1 MRALLRADGLVH
13 QNTYAELGDDADP
26 APEDRDL
33 VVSLRR
39 WQRDRERL
47 IDWPGRIAVRVQSE
61 ETLASI
67 VADLDAIDM
76 IALEFP
82 TFRDGRGYSHAR
94 LLRDR
99 YGYSGEIR
107 AVGDV
112 LVEQLAFMLRVGFD
126 AFELEGEAGVGDFRT
141 VANEIS
147 VQYQPS
153 ADGRVSVL
161 QRRHARHTP

>member
-1 MRALLRADGLVH
+1 MSTLLKADGSARR
-13 QNTYAELGDDADP
+13 NTYTAPDDDA
-26 APEDRDL
+26 APIPESRDL

-47 IDWPGRIAVRVQSE
+47 IDRPGRIAVRIGSD
-61 ETLASI
+61 ETPAAI
-67 VADLDAIDM
+67 VADLGAIDM

-82 TFRDGRGYSHAR
+82 TFRDGRAYSHAR

-99 YGYSGEIR
+99 YGYRGEIR

-126 AFELEGEAGVGDFRT
+126 AFEVEAAGAAGEFRT
-141 VANEIS
+141 VADEIS

-153 ADGRVSVL
+153 SDGRVTAGE
-161 QRRHARHTP
+161 RRHAPQ

>member
-1 MRALLRADGLVH
+1 VSTLLKADGSAH
-13 QNTYAELGDDADP
+13 RNTYTALDDDATP
-26 APEDRDL
+26 APEGCDL

-39 WQRDRERL
+39 WERDRERL
-47 IDWPGRIAVRVQSE
+47 IDWPGRIGVRIKGD
-61 ETLASI
+61 ETPAAI
-67 VADLDAIDM
+67 VTDLDAIDM

-82 TFRDGRGYSHAR
+82 TFRDGRAYSHAR

-99 YGYSGEIR
+99 YGYRGEIR

-126 AFELEGEAGVGDFRT
+126 AFEVEAVDATSEFRT
-141 VANEIS
+141 VTDEIS

-153 ADGRVSVL
+153 SDGRVTAL
-161 QRRHARHTP
+161 ERRHAP